1 MVETR
6 SGTRVHIDV
15 KVHFPA
21 KGWNNTII
29 LSQQGANGKENAR
42 KRCDKNATDEGGT
55 HHDP

>member
-29 LSQQGANGKENAR
+29 LSQPMANEKENAQ
-42 KRCDKNATDEGGT
+42 KLCEKK
-55 HHDP
+55 HDR